1 MGTLFGALM
10 LFPFAL
16 PAITRIANNTEII
29 TLIRRVANYT
39 MQDTAVVKWRVG
51 SCWMRHLKHIDI
63 AKSIPACIAY

>member
-39 MQDTAVVKWRVG
+39 MQHTAVVKGRVG
-51 SCWMRHLKHIDI
+51 SCCFGI
-63 AKSIPACIAY
+63 